1 MSATLTAPYKDLGPN
16 GDYPIEANYG
26 IRIYDNKG
34 EIIPEIGEIK
44 ATLKGGLRTNH
55 VGIVQLLDGE
65 KKNIG
70 KAEVVKIIIAKPENM
85 ELKDI
90 NACGF
95 KSIDEAVDY
104 VSREHK
110 EEFERDG
117 VMTVYYFKVTEKTN
131 E

>member
-34 EIIPEIGEIK
+34 EIIPGIGETK

-55 VGIVQLLDGE
+55 IGIVPLLDGNKE
-65 KKNIG
+65 NIG
-70 KAEVVKIIIAKPENM
+70 NAEVIKIIIAKPENM

-95 KSIDEAVDY
+95 QSIDEAIAY
-104 VSREHK
+104 VSTEHK
-110 EEFERDG
+110 EEFDRDG
-117 VMTVYYFKVTEKTN
+117 VMTVYYFKVIEKN
-131 E
+131 K